1 LHDVT
6 RKGDDIQVCLQER
19 RTRFNKQERKKIY
32 IYKMIK
38 NKYEL

>member
-1 LHDVT
+1 MIFKFAFKREEPDLT
-6 RKGDDIQVCLQER
+6 NKKER
-19 RTRFNKQERKKIY
+19 IY